1 MKYSSF
7 MKEKKEF
14 VIDVSKFHIGCAYF
28 VQNNDHGGSWFV
40 GILDDVSEDS
50 LDFVVR
56 NSGIVEHITSDDLL
70 NPDNGYKITL
80 LVPGHDEV
88 VDMAKQQDP
97 IGFGRY
103 MKEL

>member
-1 MKYSSF
+1 MRYSSF
-7 MKEKKEF
+7 IKEKKEF

-28 VQNNDHGGSWFV
+28 VQNNERGGSWFV
-40 GILDDVSEDS
+40 GILDDASEYA

-56 NSGIVEHITSDDLL
+56 NSDIPEHITSDDLI
-70 NPDNGYKITL
+70 NPDKGYKITL
-80 LVPGHDEV
+80 LVPGRDEV

-103 MKEL
+103 MGE